1 MVKNTYGTRLTDF
14 FFFIAYPL
22 RSESFFLL
30 LTASWAR
37 SLSIINKMNKVVK
50 ENRCTLASYCLLEIF
65 FTFTVFKCQST
76 WVPPYFS
83 SIIINKRLFK
93 FQLLCTKLSIMWL
106 FLKVHCSGRHENTG
120 TNRTTHSFFF
130 FSCFSCYILSFNI
143 TTKTENCFYCD
154 LVYTW
159 SINYSSNTYI

>member
-1 MVKNTYGTRLTDF
+1 MTFDF

-50 ENRCTLASYCLLEIF
+50 ENRCTLASYCLLGIF

-93 FQLLCTKLSIMWL
+93 FKLLCTKLSITWL

-130 FSCFSCYILSFNI
+130 LFLVLHFKFQYHYKGWKLLLLWSGLHLVHQLLLKYIYLKNKNI
-143 TTKTENCFYCD
+143 YC
-154 LVYTW
+154 
-159 SINYSSNTYI
+159 